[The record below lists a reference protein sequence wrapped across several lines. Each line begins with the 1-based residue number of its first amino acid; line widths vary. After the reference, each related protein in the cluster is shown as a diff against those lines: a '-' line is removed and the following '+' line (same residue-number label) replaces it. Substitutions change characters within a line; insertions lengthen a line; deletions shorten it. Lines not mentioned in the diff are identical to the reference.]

1 MMSADSFGTP
11 RSQDQDSISG
21 IVFLVGAGPGDPEL
35 LTLRAAKL
43 LASADVVVYDNLVGV
58 GVLDYIRP
66 GAERIYAG
74 KQNCRHTMRQED
86 INALLVRLAQ
96 QGKRVVR
103 LKGGDPFI
111 FGRGGEEIEV
121 LAAEG
126 IRYEIVPGI
135 SAANGVACY
144 AGIPLTHRDYAQT
157 CLFTT
162 GHLKDGTLDLDWD
175 ALARPHQTVVIYMGL
190 SALREI
196 CEQLIAHGQSPDMP
210 AAVVEHGTSPDQ
222 RVACGSLRTLA
233 DVVASRGFSS
243 PCLIIV
249 GEVTSLH
256 RTLHWF
262 NGKKDTP
269 VTQLLAEIEAA

>member
-1 MMSADSFGTP
+1 MSADAFGVQKSP
-11 RSQDQDSISG
+11 GQDPATG
-21 IVFLVGAGPGDPEL
+21 VVYLVGAGPGDPDL
-35 LTLRAAKL
+35 LTLRAVKL
-43 LASADVVVYDNLVGV
+43 LAAADTVVYDNLVGA
-58 GVLDYIRP
+58 GVLEYIRP

-86 INALLVRLAQ
+86 INALLVRLAR

-121 LAAEG
+121 LASEG
-126 IRYEIVPGI
+126 IRFEIVPGI

-162 GHLKDGTLDLDWD
+162 GHLKDGTLDLDWE

-190 SALREI
+190 NALRDI
-196 CEQLIAHGQSPDMP
+196 CDELVAHGQSPDMP
-210 AAVVEHGTSPDQ
+210 VAVVEHGTTRKQ
-222 RVACGSLRTLA
+222 RVACGSLNTIA
-233 DVVASRGFSS
+233 DVVATRGFSS

-256 RTLHWF
+256 STLHWF
-262 NGKKDTP
+262 HGRTETP
-269 VTQLLAEIEAA
+269 AVAELAQEAA